1 MSILYIGVCLFILKK
16 KKVYIQLSRVDIY
29 LYSVMFYNLYIKCLF
44 DCTPCFE
51 ENIFVKG
58 RAVLFIVRCLLLVKF
73 SLLFFSLVI
82 PFLTT
87 DHSCLLYK
95 LKLHSKT
102 WQSSAGQRPLHCLA
116 HHHAPGSG
124 NERTVQ
130 FIAPCL
136 QELCRFLFS
145 QFSFFDHIC
154 MSVLL
159 CFIYWVFIFDSCT
172 YILWV
177 QFTRTLIDQ
186 KRLQ

>member
-1 MSILYIGVCLFILKK
+1 
-16 KKVYIQLSRVDIY
+16 
-29 LYSVMFYNLYIKCLF
+29 MFYNLYIKCLF

-87 DHSCLLYK
+87 DHSCRLYK

-124 NERTVQ
+124 NDRTGQVS
-130 FIAPCL
+130 APGL
-136 QELCRFLFS
+136 EELCRFLFS
-145 QFSFFDHIC
+145 QFSFLITFAC
-154 MSVLL
+154 QFCYVL
-159 CFIYWVFIFDSCT
+159 FIGFLS
-172 YILWV
+172 
-177 QFTRTLIDQ
+177 FTLVHTFFGFC
-186 KRLQ
+186 LQGP